1 MPVVPITGN
10 RWPTSRSGRDAF
22 ADHYGSAWCERFH
35 AALLT
40 GDPLADAI
48 VALGGERAVEVRR
61 QLARGLVSGLSSLD
75 DPDECVVD
83 LLRETESVPAQV
95 DAALIAS
102 GPRVW
107 HDVPFRLHL
116 LSMSA
121 GALIG
126 VYTSPSI
133 ASVLSA
139 TGRLST
145 DTERRLHDT
154 ADWLTTT
161 MSPGSLA
168 VGEAG
173 YVATVE
179 LRLIHAHARRTA
191 RRHGHDERRFGTAI
205 NQVDLVR
212 TWLAFT
218 LTGMRAQAS
227 LGFAPNE
234 AEIAENY
241 EYWQQVAHLLGID
254 PELVGT
260 VRSHADAECLER
272 MVESVSG
279 TPDQKSV
286 TLTRRTLGTVADALD
301 SMSVLPNS
309 VSRKVLETL
318 VRRFHGDDRAD
329 ALEIGR
335 SPGLDVL
342 MAPVIAL
349 ARAHRAL
356 QRSDAA
362 CWSAA
367 GAGRYA
373 DALATALADQ
383 AAVPQTI
390 TPVVGIADAPAA
402 LTIPTLP
409 EPSIEPALDEA
420 A

>member
-1 MPVVPITGN
+1 MPVVPITGD
-10 RWPTSRSGRDAF
+10 RWPTDRSGRDAF
-22 ADHYGSAWCERFH
+22 AHRHGSAWCERFH

-48 VALGGERAVEVRR
+48 VAIGGERAVEVRR
-61 QLARGLVSGLSSLD
+61 QLAQGLVSGLASLD
-75 DPDECVVD
+75 DPDETVVD
-83 LLRETESVPAQV
+83 LLRETESVPSHV
-95 DAALIAS
+95 DAALITS
-102 GPRVW
+102 GPRAW
-107 HDVPFRLHL
+107 YDVPFRLHL

-121 GALIG
+121 GALVG

-139 TGRLST
+139 TGRLGT

-154 ADWLTTT
+154 ASWLTTT
-161 MSPGSLA
+161 MLPGSLA

-173 YVATVE
+173 YIATVE
-179 LRLIHAHARRTA
+179 LRLVHAHARRTA
-191 RRHGHDERRFGTAI
+191 RRRGHDERRFGTAI
-205 NQVDLVR
+205 NQVDLAR

-218 LTGMRAQAS
+218 LTAMRAEAS

-241 EYWQQVAHLLGID
+241 GYWQQVAHLLGID
-254 PELVGT
+254 PGLVGN

-272 MVESVSG
+272 MVDSVSG
-279 TPDQKSV
+279 APDRKSV
-286 TLTRRTLGTVADALD
+286 ALTQRMLAVVADALD
-301 SMSVLPNS
+301 GMTALPNG

-318 VRRFHGDDRAD
+318 VRRFHGDARTD
-329 ALEIGR
+329 ALEVGR
-335 SPGLDVL
+335 AAGLGAL

-349 ARAHRAL
+349 ARVHRAL
-356 QRSDAA
+356 QRRDVVS
-362 CWSAA
+362 WSAA

-383 AAVPQTI
+383 TAVPQTV
-390 TPVVGIADAPAA
+390 TPVVAVAQAPTA
-402 LTIPTLP
+402 LAIPTLP
-409 EPSIEPALDEA
+409 EPSVEPALEEA